1 MNLNLRIP
9 DAKESKHLKV
19 KTTIEDTP
27 PGSEN
32 PRNN

>member
-19 KTTIEDTP
+19 KVIEDTP
-27 PGSEN
+27 PGPEN
-32 PRNN
+32 SRNN